1 MSSTS
6 LPAHCDIAVVGAGA
20 AGLLA
25 AIQAARL
32 APELDV
38 VALDGQAKLGKK
50 ILIAG
55 GGRCNVTNA
64 VVTERD
70 FAGSTPPAIRRILA
84 HFGVSDIRL
93 MLEEQGV
100 MLKREPNGKL
110 FPTTNRARD
119 VLEAL
124 LRTAEEAGVRILH
137 PFRVET
143 LQASGDAFELKGP
156 HGAIAAKRVIL
167 ATGGRSVPATGSDG
181 RGLEIAC
188 ELGHATTPLVLPA
201 LVPLLLPENDPLTQL
216 RGISTDAALRLLD
229 VNGRVLHH
237 VSGSLLLTHFGL
249 SGPAALDMSR
259 HWLHAHAADP
269 RVKLEVDWLPEIRE
283 DTRDAWFLS
292 VGGDT
297 LLARLA
303 ELLPMRLARALLMDA
318 GIDLGRTGAQLRR
331 EDRRRLVRRLWHREL
346 PITGERGWQYAEVTA
361 GGVPLAQ
368 LKLGTLESRVCPG
381 LHLCGEICDVD
392 GRIGGFNFQWAWAS
406 GTVAGQG
413 AARALSA
420 THGGS

>member
-1 MSSTS
+1 MSSPP
-6 LPAHCDIAVVGAGA
+6 LPSHCDIAVVGTGA

-38 VALDGQAKLGKK
+38 LTLDGQAKLGKK

-55 GGRCNVTNA
+55 GGRCNVTND
-64 VVTERD
+64 VVSEQD

-93 MLEEQGV
+93 LLEEQGV
-100 MLKREPNGKL
+100 VLKREPNGKL

-119 VLEAL
+119 VLDAL
-124 LRTAEEAGVRILH
+124 LRATEEAGARIVH
-137 PFRVET
+137 PFRVE
-143 LQASGDAFELKGP
+143 QVGAQEDGFELSGP
-156 HGAIAAKRVIL
+156 HGALVARRVVL
-167 ATGGRSVPATGSDG
+167 ATGGRSVPETGSDG

-201 LVPLLLPENDPLTQL
+201 LVPLMLPENDPLTHL

-229 VNGRVLHH
+229 VKGRVLHK
-237 VSGSLLLTHFGL
+237 VSGSLLLTHFGI

-259 HWLHAHAADP
+259 HYLHAHEGDP
-269 RVKLEVDWLPEIRE
+269 RVTLEVDWLPDIRE
-283 DTRDAWFLS
+283 DGRDAWFLS

-297 LLARLA
+297 LLARLSD
-303 ELLPMRLARALLMDA
+303 LLPIRLARALLVDA

-331 EDRRRLVRRLWHREL
+331 EDRRRLVRRLWHTEL
-346 PITGERGWQYAEVTA
+346 PIVGERGWQYAEVTA